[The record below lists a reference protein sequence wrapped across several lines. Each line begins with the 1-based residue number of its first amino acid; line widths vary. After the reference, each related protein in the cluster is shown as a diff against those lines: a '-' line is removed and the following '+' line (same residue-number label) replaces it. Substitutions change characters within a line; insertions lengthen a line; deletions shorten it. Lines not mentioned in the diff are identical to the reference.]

1 MLSKPKYLSMRRGCV
16 AQAEVPVPVHDE
28 VVKLKMY
35 RSINLREK
43 VMLPKL
49 KYLSQGRGYD
59 AQVELSI

>member
-1 MLSKPKYLSMRRGCV
+1 MLSKLKYLSMRRGCV
-16 AQAEVPVPVHDE
+16 AQAEVPVHDE
-28 VVKLKMY
+28 IVKLKMY